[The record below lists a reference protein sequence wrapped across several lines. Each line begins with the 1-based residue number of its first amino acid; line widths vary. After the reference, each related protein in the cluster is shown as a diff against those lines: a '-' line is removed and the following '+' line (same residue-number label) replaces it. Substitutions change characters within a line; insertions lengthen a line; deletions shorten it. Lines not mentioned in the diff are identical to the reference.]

1 MTDELILA
9 FLLDKKRNEAKK
21 LQFLLKEVT
30 DQLRIAYPSC
40 RLELGKAG

>member
-9 FLLDKKRNEAKK
+9 FLLDKRNEAKK

-30 DQLRIAYPSC
+30 DHLRIAYPSC